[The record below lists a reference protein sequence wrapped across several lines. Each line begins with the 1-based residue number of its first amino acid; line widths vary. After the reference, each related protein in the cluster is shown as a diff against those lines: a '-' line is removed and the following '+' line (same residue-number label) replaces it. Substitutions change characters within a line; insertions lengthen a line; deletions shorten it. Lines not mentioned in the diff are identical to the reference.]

1 MLWCACIVLYTTT
14 GVLFIN
20 DDINKL
26 SFPGGKIEKTDKGV
40 HETAVREFCEEVFG
54 LAKNTPRY
62 EIFKQCP
69 SEIIQAFA
77 SKQYESVVLK
87 GSLCYSP
94 VSTNST
100 DSNQNQNNARS
111 NNYKHLRKDTI
122 YYCIKI
128 SERLAAVLR
137 NKGMLECPIS
147 KLLDVKMR
155 KRETKQI
162 KEQILNVIS

>member
-20 DDINKL
+20 DDNNKL
-26 SFPGGKIEKTDKGV
+26 SFPGGKIDKTDKGV

-54 LAKNTPRY
+54 LPKYTPRY
-62 EIFKQCP
+62 EIFKHCP

-77 SKQYESVVLK
+77 AKQYASVILK

-94 VSTNST
+94 VSVV
-100 DSNQNQNNARS
+100 NNNDNHNKNN

-128 SERLAAVLR
+128 SERLAAILR
-137 NKGMLECPIS
+137 SKGMLECPIS
-147 KLLDVKMR
+147 KLPDVKMR
-155 KRETKQI
+155 KRETRQI
-162 KEQILNVIS
+162 KEQILSVILR

>member
-54 LAKNTPRY
+54 LPKNIPRY
-62 EIFKQCP
+62 EIFKHCP

-77 SKQYESVVLK
+77 SKQYSSVILK

-94 VSTNST
+94 VSLSSSNDNITNK
-100 DSNQNQNNARS
+100 N

-128 SERLAAVLR
+128 SERLAAILR
-137 NKGMLECPIS
+137 SKGMLECPIS

-155 KRETKQI
+155 KRETKQV
-162 KEQILNVIS
+162 KEQILSVILR